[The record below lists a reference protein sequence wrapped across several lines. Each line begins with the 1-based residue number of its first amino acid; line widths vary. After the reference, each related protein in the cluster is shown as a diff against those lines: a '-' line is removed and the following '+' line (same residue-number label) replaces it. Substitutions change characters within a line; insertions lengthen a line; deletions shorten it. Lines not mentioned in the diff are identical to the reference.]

1 MEVPIMDLDNT
12 NQLPNIYSNIKM
24 INHQYIIIFVEN
36 SEQNGFR
43 FILTDMVNEKYYVY
57 EPRNCCGD
65 YLLYTFSFM
74 DYIPPVN
81 NNDGYIL
88 IKTGKIEP
96 HEKEMLWN
104 NHNIERIVDAL
115 ETFILYPQSK
125 FIQDIILQKPYFDS
139 YLVDCSLR
147 NSSFDFYNFIDEQYY
162 FYTKYKFDKNKTEL
176 IKINLHNLT
185 KQDCYVLDG
194 IVYPLLRDREGNF
207 CVFQCLEEQENDKRK
222 LKIVNHSV
230 FKNEKHTV
238 DIDISN
244 DEQLLFAYN
253 FSLVFENFISGF
265 VLTASPKIDFIN
277 PKHYKIKIYSTKTKK
292 PVYEFNTKHPVFL
305 HCAYGLI
312 NDPLNPEEHLLL
324 LF

>member
-1 MEVPIMDLDNT
+1 M
-12 NQLPNIYSNIKM
+12 
-24 INHQYIIIFVEN
+24 
-36 SEQNGFR
+36 
-43 FILTDMVNEKYYVY
+43 
-57 EPRNCCGD
+57 RN
-65 YLLYTFSFM
+65 L
-74 DYIPPVN
+74 
-81 NNDGYIL
+81 
-88 IKTGKIEP
+88 
-96 HEKEMLWN
+96 
-104 NHNIERIVDAL
+104 
-115 ETFILYPQSK
+115 
-125 FIQDIILQKPYFDS
+125 
-139 YLVDCSLR
+139 
-147 NSSFDFYNFIDEQYY
+147 SFDFYNFIDGQYY

-230 FKNEKHTV
+230 FKNKKHTV

-277 PKHYKIKIYSTKTKK
+277 PKHYRIKIYSTKNRK
-292 PVYEFNTKHPVFL
+292 PVYEFNTKHLVFL
-305 HCAYGLI
+305 HCVYGLI
-312 NDPLNPEEHLLL
+312 NNFLNPEEHLLL